1 MRIGIEA
8 QRIFRTNKHGM
19 DYVVLEEIK
28 ELQKS
33 DVRNEYF
40 VFVAP
45 GEDRCLKDSKNVH
58 IIEIG
63 NNFYPLWE
71 QFSLPRAVNQLNLDM
86 LHCTSNTAPIRC
98 KVPLIL
104 TLHDIIFLE
113 PRDKSNKSF
122 YQDMGWRYRRFV
134 VPRIL
139 KKCKRIITVSDFEF
153 NNIITKLQ
161 IPEEKMVMIYNGYNK
176 WFRPVED
183 TELIY
188 QQYIEEPGYFFFLG
202 NTDPKKNTERTL
214 TAYSKYLEMSDVK
227 RKLLM
232 ADLDRGYLDEI
243 IDRNDIGNIRDHIVM
258 PGYIKNADLPYIYN
272 NAFAFLYTSLRESFG
287 IPLLEAMACGTPVI
301 TSNTSSM
308 PEIGG
313 PDVIMVNPQNANEI
327 TEKMLLLEKDK
338 ALYQKQKDIGIIRA
352 QQFSWEYTAEQ
363 LLMVYEEVY
372 RQRSQPNKSKESSFE
387 GFSSFSSI
395 ICSSLNSII
404 NWRASGLFCV
414 FNR

>member
-139 KKCKRIITVSDFEF
+139 KKCKRIITVSAFEF

-214 TAYSKYLEMSDVK
+214 IAYSKYLEMSDVK

-313 PDVIMVNPQNANEI
+313 SEVIMVNPLNVNEI

-363 LLMVYEEVY
+363 LLTVYEDVY
-372 RQRSQPNKSKESSFE
+372 RQRS
-387 GFSSFSSI
+387 
-395 ICSSLNSII
+395 
-404 NWRASGLFCV
+404 
-414 FNR
+414 

>member
-8 QRIFRTNKHGM
+8 QRIFRHNKHGM

-33 DVRNEYF
+33 DTRNEYF

-214 TAYSKYLEMSDVK
+214 IAYSKYLEMSDVK

-313 PDVIMVNPQNANEI
+313 SEVIMVNPLNVNEI

-363 LLMVYEEVY
+363 LLMVYEDVY
-372 RQRSQPNKSKESSFE
+372 RQRS
-387 GFSSFSSI
+387 
-395 ICSSLNSII
+395 
-404 NWRASGLFCV
+404 
-414 FNR
+414 

>member
-8 QRIFRTNKHGM
+8 QRIFRENKHGM

-33 DVRNEYF
+33 DTRNEYF

-45 GEDRCLKDSKNVH
+45 GDDRCLKDSKNVH

-63 NNFYPLWE
+63 SNFYPLWE

-214 TAYSKYLEMSDVK
+214 IAYSKYLEMSDVK

-232 ADLDRGYLDEI
+232 ADLDKGYLDEI

-313 PDVIMVNPQNANEI
+313 SEVIMVNPLNVNEI

-363 LLMVYEEVY
+363 LLMVYEDVY
-372 RQRSQPNKSKESSFE
+372 RQRS
-387 GFSSFSSI
+387 
-395 ICSSLNSII
+395 
-404 NWRASGLFCV
+404 
-414 FNR
+414 

>member
-8 QRIFRTNKHGM
+8 QRIFRKNKHGM

-33 DVRNEYF
+33 DTRNEYF

-45 GEDRCLKDSKNVH
+45 GEDRCLQDSKNVH
-58 IIEIG
+58 IIQIG
-63 NNFYPLWE
+63 SNFYPLWE
-71 QFSLPRAVNQLNLDM
+71 QFSLPRAVSQLNLDM

-98 KVPLIL
+98 KIPLIL

-122 YQDMGWRYRRFV
+122 YQNMGWRYRRFV

-139 KKCKRIITVSDFEF
+139 KKCKRIITVSDFEL

-161 IPEEKMVMIYNGYNK
+161 IPEEKMVMIYNGYNQ
-176 WFRPVED
+176 WFKPVED

-214 TAYSKYLEMSDVK
+214 IAYSKYLKLSDVK

-232 ADLDRGYLDEI
+232 ADLDRGYLEEI
-243 IDRNDIGNIRDHIVM
+243 INRNDIGNIRDHIVI

-308 PEIGG
+308 PEIGS
-313 PDVIMVNPQNANEI
+313 PEVIMVNPQNVQEI
-327 TEKMLLLEKDK
+327 TEKMLLLEKDE
-338 ALYQKQKDIGIIRA
+338 ALYQKQKEIGLNRA
-352 QQFSWEYTAEQ
+352 QQFSWKYTAEQ
-363 LLMVYEEVY
+363 LLTVYEDVY
-372 RQRSQPNKSKESSFE
+372 RQR
-387 GFSSFSSI
+387 G
-395 ICSSLNSII
+395 
-404 NWRASGLFCV
+404 
-414 FNR
+414 

>member
-8 QRIFRTNKHGM
+8 QRIFRKNKHGM

-33 DVRNEYF
+33 DTRNEYF

-45 GEDRCLKDSKNVH
+45 GEDHCLQDSKNVH
-58 IIEIG
+58 IIQIG
-63 NNFYPLWE
+63 SNFYPLWE
-71 QFSLPRAVNQLNLDM
+71 QFSLPRAVRQLNLDM

-98 KVPLIL
+98 KIPLIL

-161 IPEEKMVMIYNGYNK
+161 IPEEKMVMIYNGYNQ

-188 QQYIEEPGYFFFLG
+188 QQYIKEPGYFFFLG

-214 TAYSKYLEMSDVK
+214 IAYSKYLEQSDVK

-232 ADLDRGYLDEI
+232 ADLDRGYLEEI
-243 IDRNDIGNIRDHIVM
+243 INRNDIGNIRDHIVI

-313 PDVIMVNPQNANEI
+313 PEVIMVNPQNVQEI
-327 TEKMLLLEKDK
+327 TEKMLLLEKDD
-338 ALYQKQKDIGIIRA
+338 ALYQKQKEIGIIRA
-352 QQFSWEYTAEQ
+352 QQFSWKYTAEQ
-363 LLMVYEEVY
+363 LLTVYEDVY
-372 RQRSQPNKSKESSFE
+372 RQRD
-387 GFSSFSSI
+387 
-395 ICSSLNSII
+395 
-404 NWRASGLFCV
+404 
-414 FNR
+414 

>member
-28 ELQKS
+28 ELQKT

-139 KKCKRIITVSDFEF
+139 KKCKRIITVSDFEY

-214 TAYSKYLEMSDVK
+214 IAYSKYLEMSDVK

-338 ALYQKQKDIGIIRA
+338 ALYQKQKETGIIRA

-363 LLMVYEEVY
+363 LLTVYEDVY
-372 RQRSQPNKSKESSFE
+372 RQRS
-387 GFSSFSSI
+387 
-395 ICSSLNSII
+395 
-404 NWRASGLFCV
+404 
-414 FNR
+414 

>member
-232 ADLDRGYLDEI
+232 ADLDKGYLDEI

-313 PDVIMVNPQNANEI
+313 SEVIMVNPLNVNEI

-363 LLMVYEEVY
+363 LLMVYEDVY
-372 RQRSQPNKSKESSFE
+372 RQRS
-387 GFSSFSSI
+387 
-395 ICSSLNSII
+395 
-404 NWRASGLFCV
+404 
-414 FNR
+414 

>member
-8 QRIFRTNKHGM
+8 QRIFRNNKHGM

-33 DVRNEYF
+33 DTRNEYF

-45 GEDRCLKDSKNVH
+45 GEDRCLQDSKNVH

-63 NNFYPLWE
+63 SNFYPLWE

-98 KVPLIL
+98 KIPLIL

-113 PRDKSNKSF
+113 PRDKSNQSL
-122 YQDMGWRYRRFV
+122 YQNMGWRYRRFV

-139 KKCKRIITVSDFEF
+139 KKCKRIITVSEFEF
-153 NNIITKLQ
+153 NNIISKLH
-161 IPEEKMVMIYNGYNK
+161 IPEEKMVMIYNGYNE
-176 WFRPVED
+176 WFKPVED

-214 TAYSKYLEMSDVK
+214 IAYSKYLETSDVK

-243 IDRNDIGNIRDHIVM
+243 INRNAIGNIRDHIVM

-313 PDVIMVNPQNANEI
+313 PEVIMVNPQNAYEI

-338 ALYQKQKDIGIIRA
+338 TLYQKQKAIGIRRA
-352 QQFSWEYTAEQ
+352 QQFSWKYTAEH
-363 LLMVYEEVY
+363 LLSVYEDVY
-372 RQRSQPNKSKESSFE
+372 RQRD
-387 GFSSFSSI
+387 
-395 ICSSLNSII
+395 
-404 NWRASGLFCV
+404 
-414 FNR
+414 

>member
-8 QRIFRTNKHGM
+8 QRIFRANKHGM

-139 KKCKRIITVSDFEF
+139 KKCKRIITVSDFEY

-214 TAYSKYLEMSDVK
+214 IAYSKYLEMSDVK

-258 PGYIKNADLPYIYN
+258 PGYIKNVDLPYIYN

-313 PDVIMVNPQNANEI
+313 SEVIMVNPLNVNEI

-363 LLMVYEEVY
+363 LLTVYEDVY
-372 RQRSQPNKSKESSFE
+372 RQR
-387 GFSSFSSI
+387 G
-395 ICSSLNSII
+395 
-404 NWRASGLFCV
+404 
-414 FNR
+414 

>member
-1 MRIGIEA
+1 
-8 QRIFRTNKHGM
+8 
-19 DYVVLEEIK
+19 
-28 ELQKS
+28 
-33 DVRNEYF
+33 
-40 VFVAP
+40 
-45 GEDRCLKDSKNVH
+45 
-58 IIEIG
+58 
-63 NNFYPLWE
+63 
-71 QFSLPRAVNQLNLDM
+71 
-86 LHCTSNTAPIRC
+86 
-98 KVPLIL
+98 
-104 TLHDIIFLE
+104 
-113 PRDKSNKSF
+113 
-122 YQDMGWRYRRFV
+122 MGWRYRRFV

-139 KKCKRIITVSDFEF
+139 KKCKRIITVSDFEY

-214 TAYSKYLEMSDVK
+214 IAYSKYLEMSDAK

-232 ADLDRGYLDEI
+232 ANLDRGYLDEI

-313 PDVIMVNPQNANEI
+313 SEVIMVNPLNVNEI

-363 LLMVYEEVY
+363 LLMVYEDVY
-372 RQRSQPNKSKESSFE
+372 RQRS
-387 GFSSFSSI
+387 
-395 ICSSLNSII
+395 
-404 NWRASGLFCV
+404 
-414 FNR
+414 

>member
-8 QRIFRTNKHGM
+8 QRIFRKNKHGM

-33 DVRNEYF
+33 DTRNEYF

-45 GEDRCLKDSKNVH
+45 GEDRCLQDSKNVH
-58 IIEIG
+58 IIQIG
-63 NNFYPLWE
+63 SNFYPLWE

-98 KVPLIL
+98 KIPLIL

-161 IPEEKMVMIYNGYNK
+161 IPEEKMVMIYNGYNQ

-188 QQYIEEPGYFFFLG
+188 QQYIKEPGYFFFLG

-214 TAYSKYLEMSDVK
+214 IAYSKYLKLSDVK

-232 ADLDRGYLDEI
+232 ADLDRGYLEEI
-243 IDRNDIGNIRDHIVM
+243 INRNDIGNIRDYIVM

-313 PDVIMVNPQNANEI
+313 PEVIMVNPQNVQEI
-327 TEKMLLLEKDK
+327 TEKMLLLEKDD
-338 ALYQKQKDIGIIRA
+338 ALYQKQKEIGIIRA
-352 QQFSWEYTAEQ
+352 QQFSWKYTAEQ
-363 LLMVYEEVY
+363 LLTVYEDVY
-372 RQRSQPNKSKESSFE
+372 RQR
-387 GFSSFSSI
+387 G
-395 ICSSLNSII
+395 
-404 NWRASGLFCV
+404 
-414 FNR
+414 